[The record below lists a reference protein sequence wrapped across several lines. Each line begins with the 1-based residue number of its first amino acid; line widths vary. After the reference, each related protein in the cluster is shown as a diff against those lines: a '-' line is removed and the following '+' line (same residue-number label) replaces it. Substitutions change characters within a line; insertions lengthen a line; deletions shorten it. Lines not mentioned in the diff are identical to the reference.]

1 MKDTL
6 SILMCFTLL
15 LLGCASI
22 TTPSGGPKDLKPP
35 LLIKSIPSPN
45 QTNFKGKTVEL
56 VFNEYVKLNNP
67 KEEIIIS
74 PSPGKNIEIKSS
86 GTKVTIT
93 PKDNWQDSTT
103 YSIVLR
109 EGVQDITE
117 SNSPTT
123 LKIAFSTGP
132 KIDSLNMS
140 GTIKDLLLGTPADKI
155 TVALYSPDTFNIF
168 SHTPSYFTKT
178 DKKGNYKLEN
188 IKEGKYGIYAFDD
201 KNKNLKVESRTE
213 RYGFLAGKIL
223 LENPKDSVD
232 IGLIMMD
239 SRPLKITAIRN
250 VGTITRLRFN
260 KYITDYSIQS
270 EKDITHAFGD
280 NQTEIIIWN
289 PTTIGD
295 SLQLHLVASD
305 SIQTEVDSSFY
316 IKRTDI
322 KPIKE
327 NLKWSLGVPS
337 VDAETGTFKT
347 IMKFNKPLITLNFD
361 SLFIQLDTIRTIP
374 IAKEDIS
381 IDERRKEITI
391 SKILDKQLFTGD
403 KDPRLTLKTGKG
415 FVYSIEKDT
424 SKSMST
430 PIPILWPED
439 TGVLLTQVIT
449 REKNYV
455 IQLLT
460 KDGKIVSSVQNSTK
474 HTFKNLPPAEY
485 AIRIIL
491 DTNKN
496 GKWDPGNIVKGEEPE
511 KVIFYIATNGKQNF
525 PMRANWE
532 YGPLI
537 LRF

>member
-6 SILMCFTLL
+6 SILLCLSLL
-15 LLGCASI
+15 ITGCASI
-22 TTPSGGPKDLKPP
+22 TTPSGGPKDSKPP
-35 LLIKSIPSPN
+35 ILIKSIPSPN

-74 PSPGKNIEIKSS
+74 PSPGKNIEIKSN

-117 SNSPTT
+117 SNSPPN

-132 KIDSLNMS
+132 TIDSLNMS
-140 GTIKDLLLGTPADKI
+140 GTINDLLLGSPADKI

-178 DKKGNYKLEN
+178 DKSGKYKLEN
-188 IKEGKYGIYAFDD
+188 IKPGRYGIYAFDD

-213 RYGFLAGKIL
+213 RYGFLSNKIDL
-223 LENPKDSVD
+223 RKPTDSVN

-260 KYITDYSIQS
+260 KYIVDYSIQS
-270 EKDITHAFGD
+270 EKDIIHAFGD

-289 PTTIGD
+289 PIIKGD
-295 SLQLHLVASD
+295 SLLLHLVAGD
-305 SIQTEVDSSFY
+305 SIQTEADSTFF
-316 IKRTDI
+316 IKKTDV

-327 NLKWSLGVPS
+327 NLKWSLGIPS
-337 VDAETGTFKT
+337 VDSETGTFKT
-347 IMKFNKPLITLNFD
+347 VMKFSKPLITLNFD
-361 SLFIQLDTIRTIP
+361 SLFIQLDTTSTIP
-374 IAKEDIS
+374 IVKEDIS
-381 IDERRKEITI
+381 IDERHKEISI

-403 KDPRLTLKTGKG
+403 KDPRLTLKAGKG
-415 FVYSIEKDT
+415 FAYSIDRDT
-424 SKSMST
+424 SKSITT

-449 REKNYV
+449 REKNYI
-455 IQLLT
+455 IQLLA
-460 KDGKIVSSVQNSTK
+460 KDGKIVSTAQNVAK
-474 HTFKNLPPAEY
+474 QTFKNLPPAEY
-485 AIRIIL
+485 SIRIIL

-496 GKWDPGNIVKGEEPE
+496 GKWDPGNIIKGEEPE
-511 KVIFYIATNGKQNF
+511 KVVFYSAPNGKKSF

>member
-1 MKDTL
+1 MKVTVL
-6 SILMCFTLL
+6 ILLCFTTLII
-15 LLGCASI
+15 GCASL
-22 TTPSGGPKDLKPP
+22 TTPSGGPKDSKPP
-35 LLIKSIPSPN
+35 VLIKSIPSPN

-56 VFNEYVKLNNP
+56 IFNEFVKLNNP

-74 PSPGKNIEIKSS
+74 PSPGKNIEIKSN
-86 GTKVTIT
+86 GTRVTIT

-117 SNSPTT
+117 SNSPPN

-132 KIDSLNMS
+132 NIDSLNMS
-140 GTIKDLLLGTPADKI
+140 GTIKNLLLGTPADKV
-155 TVALYSPDTFNIF
+155 TVALYSSDTFNIF

-178 DKKGNYKLEN
+178 DKNGKYKLEN
-188 IKEGKYGIYAFDD
+188 IKAGRYGIYAFDD

-213 RYGFLAGKIL
+213 RYGFLANKIDL
-223 LENPKDSVD
+223 RKPTDSVD

-270 EKDITHAFGD
+270 EKEVTHAFGD
-280 NQTEIIIWN
+280 NQTEIVFWN
-289 PTTIGD
+289 PTNVDD
-295 SLQLHLVASD
+295 SLQLHLVARD
-305 SIQTEVDSSFY
+305 SIQTAADSSFY
-316 IKRTDI
+316 IKKTNI

-327 NLKWSLGVPS
+327 NLKWSLGAPS
-337 VDAETGTFKT
+337 VDSETGSFKT
-347 IMKFNKPLITLNFD
+347 VMKFSKPLLTLNFD
-361 SLFIQLDTIRTIP
+361 SLFIKLDTTRTIP
-374 IAKEDIS
+374 IVKEDIS
-381 IDERRKEITI
+381 IDERRKEISI
-391 SKILDKQLFTGD
+391 SKILDKQLFTGE
-403 KDPRLTLKTGKG
+403 KDPRLSLKAGKG
-415 FVYSIEKDT
+415 FVYSIDSDT
-424 SKSMST
+424 SKSIST
-430 PIPILWPED
+430 AIPILWPED
-439 TGVLLTQVIT
+439 TGVLLLQTNT
-449 REKNYV
+449 REENYI
-455 IQLLT
+455 IQLLN
-460 KDGKIVSSVQNSTK
+460 KDGKIISSVQNVTK
-474 HTFKNLPPAEY
+474 YTFKNLPPAEY
-485 AIRIIL
+485 SIRIIL

-511 KVIFYIATNGKQNF
+511 KVVFYKTTNGKQSF